1 MVDQGSDGL
10 QDSTRAANSALGD
23 RRSIGLQ
30 RNSEAENALKTW
42 GNRSRKCFMQEN
54 NRHMSSQSSGDSI
67 SSEKSRDMVTG
78 AKLTPH
84 MVLQFLTGRPMQP
97 RDLVLVG
104 MSNRPSA
111 QTLMVLPVST
121 TTLTFDGKSEKFA
134 NFLKIFF
141 TQ

>member
-1 MVDQGSDGL
+1 
-10 QDSTRAANSALGD
+10 
-23 RRSIGLQ
+23 
-30 RNSEAENALKTW
+30 
-42 GNRSRKCFMQEN
+42 MQEN

-97 RDLVLVG
+97 RDPLQRQNSNNDESQDTFPQVPETTTPNTPSDPNNRLAEVLVG

-121 TTLTFDGKSEKFA
+121 TPLTFDGESEKFA